1 MDDLLQRIERN
12 LREYNAVRVDADYE
26 KIAQDV
32 LNPERL
38 AEQWK
43 QIWQASGEAC
53 QAERRILEI
62 GSGFGGFVKYAA
74 EQGIESVG
82 IEIEAERVK
91 ISYDLLKRSMTKN
104 ALVLEGVG
112 EHLPFPKASFDYVYS
127 TNVLEHV
134 TEPATVI
141 GETIRILKPG
151 GIFQMVAPNYGS
163 WWEGHYGILWIPNL
177 PKPLAK
183 AYVRLYGRDANFMD
197 TLQFINRKWLTRIL
211 SQHDMVEI
219 LGWGEGIWEERV
231 RSLTFSTWG
240 SLGRLKRMVDFLH
253 RLKAIDMVIWLG
265 KKLHWETPL
274 ILTVRKKA

>member
-1 MDDLLQRIERN
+1 MGRRPPRYNNQEIVMDDLLQRIERN

-91 ISYDLLKRSMTKN
+91 ISYDLLKRSTTKN
-104 ALVLEGVG
+104 ALVLEGGEGPLADFFHLGQFGAIETDGGFFASPEGDRYGYLVG
-112 EHLPFPKASFDYVYS
+112 KKASLGDAPDFDRPQKG
-127 TNVLEHV
+127 V
-134 TEPATVI
+134 TW
-141 GETIRILKPG
+141 
-151 GIFQMVAPNYGS
+151 QS
-163 WWEGHYGILWIPNL
+163 W
-177 PKPLAK
+177 
-183 AYVRLYGRDANFMD
+183 
-197 TLQFINRKWLTRIL
+197 
-211 SQHDMVEI
+211 S
-219 LGWGEGIWEERV
+219 
-231 RSLTFSTWG
+231 S
-240 SLGRLKRMVDFLH
+240 
-253 RLKAIDMVIWLG
+253 
-265 KKLHWETPL
+265 
-274 ILTVRKKA
+274 